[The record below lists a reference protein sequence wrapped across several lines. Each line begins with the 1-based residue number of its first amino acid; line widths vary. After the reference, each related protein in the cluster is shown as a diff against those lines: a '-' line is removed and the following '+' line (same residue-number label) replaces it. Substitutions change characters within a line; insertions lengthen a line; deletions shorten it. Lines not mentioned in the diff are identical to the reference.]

1 MCVLTRPRPN
11 ILWSQPGIR
20 LPCTS
25 QTANQGATVENYMK
39 QEKNLVMG
47 EGLEGGGRL
56 AGGWGVHGKLIQ
68 TKAPVEREY
77 VKTPSKRQPRWSGNN
92 TERQEQQHADM
103 EKNSQRNQK
112 QRHGTLC
119 PCRARR
125 PPPLFPDA
133 TKEGG
138 QKLHL

>member
-47 EGLEGGGRL
+47 EGLEGGGGGGRL
-56 AGGWGVHGKLIQ
+56 AGSRKINSDQG
-68 TKAPVEREY
+68 
-77 VKTPSKRQPRWSGNN
+77 PRRAGI
-92 TERQEQQHADM
+92 R
-103 EKNSQRNQK
+103 KNAK
-112 QRHGTLC
+112 
-119 PCRARR
+119 
-125 PPPLFPDA
+125 
-133 TKEGG
+133 
-138 QKLHL
+138 

>member
-77 VKTPSKRQPRWSGNN
+77 VKNAK
-92 TERQEQQHADM
+92 
-103 EKNSQRNQK
+103 
-112 QRHGTLC
+112 
-119 PCRARR
+119 
-125 PPPLFPDA
+125 
-133 TKEGG
+133 
-138 QKLHL
+138 